1 MTLKIWIFDFKI
13 NFLGPRELKSEK
25 LVIRQP
31 CRPKLATLL
40 VVVLE
45 NGLSEF
51 VAPKNDTFDTK
62 ILEIGVI
69 GKKYIW

>member
-1 MTLKIWIFDFKI
+1 MNFWPQNKLERICQKLTIW
-13 NFLGPRELKSEK
+13 
-25 LVIRQP
+25 QP

-51 VAPKNDTFDTK
+51 VAPKNYTFDTK

-69 GKKYIW
+69 GIKYI